1 MAVKET
7 VFFLIIILFPLA
19 LGATSPVKP
28 KGKLQ
33 IIFKQRETFIVL
45 NPIDTGVE
53 QSARTGFAPL

>member
-19 LGATSPVKP
+19 LGATSP

-33 IIFKQRETFIVL
+33 IICKQRETFIVL

-53 QSARTGFAPL
+53 QSARTGFAPLLWF